1 MVLFN
6 VPLECTVNTWKKAIL
21 EIKVFSGNLIL
32 SVARRSYTP
41 SNFGFSYE
49 LAGWYTCNGA
59 TKYYWNFWD
68 FFFRI
73 SFNKRTKLTRIKR
86 SHPKH
91 IVNVKQNI
99 NRKKYTAFQLP
110 FASVVGICSAVAI
123 AVATL
128 PADRFISAQ
137 KFNIQIFNKHQECC
151 ALRSLFITKCR
162 EAIKVNDKWIP
173 ISYNVHSLTLLWTI
187 EIWYFH
193 RVTVSN
199 AVCCSRWVWLMT
211 SA

>member
-1 MVLFN
+1 MEFFGFFF
-6 VPLECTVNTWKKAIL
+6 E
-21 EIKVFSGNLIL
+21 FHLINERNWHAL
-32 SVARRSYTP
+32 SVRIPNTLET
-41 SNFGFSYE
+41 SN
-49 LAGWYTCNGA
+49 
-59 TKYYWNFWD
+59 K
-68 FFFRI
+68 I
-73 SFNKRTKLTRIKR
+73 LTE
-86 SHPKH
+86 
-91 IVNVKQNI
+91 
-99 NRKKYTAFQLP
+99 KKYTAFQLP
-110 FASVVGICSAVAI
+110 FASVVGIASAVAI